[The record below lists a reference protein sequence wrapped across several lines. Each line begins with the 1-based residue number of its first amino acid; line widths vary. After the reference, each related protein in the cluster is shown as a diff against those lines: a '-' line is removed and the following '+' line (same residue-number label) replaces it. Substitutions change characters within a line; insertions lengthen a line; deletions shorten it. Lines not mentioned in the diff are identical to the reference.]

1 MLQKGTLS
9 LMVLAVVALA
19 AVPGGAAEVRTYG
32 NIIGELVPIVGDE
45 GNAPKAAVDL
55 DIRFEINSA
64 RLSTEATH
72 QLDELGKALTA
83 PQLVDA
89 KIEINGHTDAS
100 GDAIY
105 NKKLSKKR
113 ADAVRGYLIEV
124 YRINPRRLTA
134 VGWGE
139 ERLKNTV
146 QPKAAEN
153 RRVEIVNLT
162 PPKPPAAPTPPPP
175 PVKATT
181 SVPMQQSVPMQPSVQ
196 EQPSIPM
203 QPTVPPP
210 APTESEG
217 GLQAIN

>member
-1 MLQKGTLS
+1 MLRKGTLS

-19 AVPGGAAEVRTYG
+19 TVPGAAAEVRTYG
-32 NIIGELVPIVGDE
+32 NIIGELIPIVGDE
-45 GNAPKAAVDL
+45 GNAPKAAIDL

-83 PQLVDA
+83 PQLTDA
-89 KIEINGHTDAS
+89 KIEVNGHTDAS

-105 NKKLSKKR
+105 NKKLSRKR
-113 ADAVRGYLIEV
+113 AEAVRNYLIEV

-134 VGWGE
+134 IGWGE

-175 PVKATT
+175 AKATT

-196 EQPSIPM
+196 EQPSLPM
-203 QPTVPPP
+203 QPAPTPP